1 MKALM
6 DAGTCRPVQS
16 PAPETWPS
24 GRRHS
29 PAKGAYGPKPVSR
42 VRIPASPP
50 VKQSLFIQKYPQLGL
65 DGESLLINQR
75 DRLANG
81 TRFYPF
87 QSRSPV
93 VRRVVRWADN
103 FRCVAPVWPHL
114 RGETYSRR
122 LNMAL
127 TPLESKAA
135 LPKAKTYRLSLRWF
149 AISRGPSVL
158 LEGL

>member
-1 MKALM
+1 
-6 DAGTCRPVQS
+6 
-16 PAPETWPS
+16 
-24 GRRHS
+24 
-29 PAKGAYGPKPVSR
+29 
-42 VRIPASPP
+42 
-50 VKQSLFIQKYPQLGL
+50 KYPQLGL

-135 LPKAKTYRLSLRWF
+135 LPKAKTYRLSLGGSLFLVVHPSGSKAYEFRYRRDGNLRAVVLGNWKDIGLK
-149 AISRGPSVL
+149 AAQKERDRLRGQL
-158 LEGL
+158 AEGLDP